1 MNNNLKILLL
11 VLLTLFI
18 TQQNL
23 LAVDPVIVGSDTSI
37 ISLACNKKYIVSPY
51 ILLVQAG
58 SLIKFNATNEGYSI
72 LINNADKYF
81 EGVDQ
86 TVTFVIDTYADTP
99 PLKESDIYILKSDLP
114 VGTEIPYTV
123 VCLNSG
129 KIIGG
134 VDDDAPPKIIIV
146 PADDEY

>member
-1 MNNNLKILLL
+1 MSNNLKILLL

-23 LAVDPVIVGSDTSI
+23 LAVEPVIVGPDTSI
-37 ISLACNKKYIVSPY
+37 ISLVCSKKYIVNPY

-58 SLIKFNATNEGYSI
+58 SLIKFKATNGAYSI

-86 TVTFVIDTYADTP
+86 TETFVIDTDANTP
-99 PLKESDIYILKSDLP
+99 PQQASDIYILKSDLP

-123 VCLNSG
+123 VCLFSG

-134 VDDDAPPKIIIV
+134 IDDDAPPRIIII
-146 PADDEY
+146 PADHD